1 MFKNPELCVDFNY
14 DRYKNDFA
22 NVDINSETNFI
33 ATFARAWIEKVPYNK
48 TKQTRNLFDDF
59 KTSNP
64 AQYDSFEIKV
74 RESYLRVK
82 TYLG

>member
-1 MFKNPELCVDFNY
+1 V
-14 DRYKNDFA
+14 
-22 NVDINSETNFI
+22 

-64 AQYDSFEIKV
+64 AQYDSFESKV